1 MLSEFICM
9 ESQGG
14 RWYKRRKQAPKAVF
28 KVTGTRITEEPRF
41 RPLSSDFKWEL
52 LSSTVWTITYSYW
65 AHTWPKAWNLMDF
78 NMFWKWADF
87 QEKAKC
93 NLCLSFKRGSDS
105 RRGSPTKQIKIF
117 ITSSVAIW
125 QILIIKGTQ
134 TVMGKKGTPLME
146 TLHSRE
152 RTIKLQIQWNT
163 EHVK

>member
-1 MLSEFICM
+1 MLSELICM

-14 RWYKRRKQAPKAVF
+14 KWYKRRKQAPKSVF
-28 KVTGTRITEEPRF
+28 KVTGTRNTEEPRF
-41 RPLSSDFKWEL
+41 RPLSRDFKWEF

-78 NMFWKWADF
+78 NMSWKWADF

-93 NLCLSFKRGSDS
+93 NLYLSFKREAIQGEEVLRNKS
-105 RRGSPTKQIKIF
+105 KILSL
-117 ITSSVAIW
+117 SSVAVW

-146 TLHSRE
+146 TLHSR
-152 RTIKLQIQWNT
+152 
-163 EHVK
+163 